1 MVESSA
7 VSNDDEVPSAS
18 SLSTLPLTSDNI
30 DSHPTTNQG
39 DDDINNK
46 IQGSLLCPSSKGT
59 DEESDIIQK
68 ENDLVSPPLP
78 GDDTTAAQQ
87 QQQQQHMKNNVE
99 NVPEVVAMIDYHG
112 GTTLSSSSEQRANNT
127 IDDGNNNT
135 TSTMELSSYSDTLP
149 AAAVPLTYNNDIT
162 ESDEEDNIVSQPPTN
177 SQDR

>member
-1 MVESSA
+1 MAESSA

-68 ENDLVSPPLP
+68 VNDVVSPPLP
-78 GDDTTAAQQ
+78 VDDTTAAQQ
-87 QQQQQHMKNNVE
+87 QQQHMKKNVD
-99 NVPEVVAMIDYHG
+99 NVPEDVAMIDYHG
-112 GTTLSSSSEQRANNT
+112 GTTSSPNLWHE
-127 IDDGNNNT
+127 
-135 TSTMELSSYSDTLP
+135 MYSGGVICGVVLGGG
-149 AAAVPLTYNNDIT
+149 V
-162 ESDEEDNIVSQPPTN
+162 
-177 SQDR
+177 RCH